1 MAQPLS
7 AHAALDAS
15 PAPRLAAWQNAA
27 SWLSAILVA
36 ALFLLAGIWKM
47 TDPIEAGARLA
58 QARVPGF
65 LSEYAAVGFGAA
77 ETFAALL
84 ILIPRFRKLGAW
96 LIGLMLVAFMI
107 WVGYFYN
114 DLVGKECSCFPW
126 IKRAVGPGFFIG
138 DAVMLALAAA
148 AGWWTTRPLTL
159 EWKKPAA
166 LAAALGVFAVASY
179 GYALSKTTGAQAP
192 PTLALASGA
201 THDLRAGR
209 QLLYFFDPQC
219 MHCFE
224 AAKQMSALQFGDTQ
238 VIALPTEVPQFAA
251 GFLKDTGFRAIVAA
265 PEEAKRLKQTF
276 PFGDPPYIVL
286 LENGRQKAG
295 INHFDESMPSRQLL
309 DLGFAT
315 K

>member
-1 MAQPLS
+1 MDDSMAQPLS
-7 AHAALDAS
+7 LNATAA
-15 PAPRLAAWQNAA
+15 PPLAGWQNAI
-27 SWLSAILVA
+27 SWISAVSVA

-65 LSEYAAVGFGAA
+65 LSEYGAVGFGVA
-77 ETFAALL
+77 ETLSAIL

-96 LIGLMLVAFMI
+96 LTGLMLLAFMI

-138 DAVMLALAAA
+138 DTVMLALAVA
-148 AGWWTTRPLTL
+148 AGWWASQPLTW
-159 EWKKPAA
+159 EWKKPAM

-179 GYALSKTTGAQAP
+179 GYALSKTAGTMAP
-192 PTLALASGA
+192 PSVLLADGSQ
-201 THDLRAGR
+201 HDLREGR

-219 MHCFE
+219 MHCFH
-224 AAKQMSALQFGDTQ
+224 AAQQMAKLKFGETQ
-238 VIALPTEVPQFAA
+238 VLALPTEVPQFAG
-251 GFLKDTGFRAIVAA
+251 GFLKDTGFRAKVTAA
-265 PEEAKRLKQTF
+265 EEAKRLKSIF
-276 PFGDPPYIVL
+276 PFGDPPYVVL

-295 INHFDESMPSRQLL
+295 INKVDDAMPSAQLVEM
-309 DLGFAT
+309 GYAT